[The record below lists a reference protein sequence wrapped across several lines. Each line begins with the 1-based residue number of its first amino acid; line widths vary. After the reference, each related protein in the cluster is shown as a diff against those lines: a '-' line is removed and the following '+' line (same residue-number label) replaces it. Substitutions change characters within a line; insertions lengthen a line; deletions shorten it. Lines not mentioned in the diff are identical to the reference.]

1 MERFGSFNISHVTLY
16 RCMSLIQTTLRKS
29 FNTSHVTLYR
39 CRWPVSGVGCCVS
52 IHLMLLFIGCP
63 NRTHSGHYGLFNTSH
78 VTLYRKRAV
87 SISAV
92 LWFQYISCYSLS
104 EDRDRNCKKVQ
115 AFQYIS
121 CYSLSHFLIFLAD
134 RSFVSIH
141 LMLLFISI
149 VSAIPSAASLFQYI
163 SCYSLSECNAS
174 AHRPV
179 ERFNTSHV
187 TLYLIS
193 KKLLLL
199 VHISFNTSH
208 VTLYPKLQR
217 VSFPPTVVSIHLMLL
232 FIGEHFNGQDV
243 TITFQYI
250 SCYSLS
256 PGCLEHH
263 QHPWMFQYISCY
275 SLSHSV
281 PEIRNSS
288 NVSIHLMLLFIVKE
302 TVIQYAGNSFNTS
315 HVTLYLAFLTFLSYQ
330 LPFQYISCYSLS
342 FP

>member
-1 MERFGSFNISHVTLY
+1 
-16 RCMSLIQTTLRKS
+16 
-29 FNTSHVTLYR
+29 
-39 CRWPVSGVGCCVS
+39 
-52 IHLMLLFIGCP
+52 MLLFIGCP

-92 LWFQYISCYSLS
+92 LW
-104 EDRDRNCKKVQ
+104 
-115 AFQYIS
+115 FQYIS

-256 PGCLEHH
+256 
-263 QHPWMFQYISCY
+263 
-275 SLSHSV
+275 
-281 PEIRNSS
+281 
-288 NVSIHLMLLFIVKE
+288 
-302 TVIQYAGNSFNTS
+302 
-315 HVTLYLAFLTFLSYQ
+315 
-330 LPFQYISCYSLS
+330 
-342 FP
+342 

>member
-1 MERFGSFNISHVTLY
+1 
-16 RCMSLIQTTLRKS
+16 
-29 FNTSHVTLYR
+29 
-39 CRWPVSGVGCCVS
+39 
-52 IHLMLLFIGCP
+52 MLLFIGCP

-232 FIGEHFNGQDV
+232 FIG
-243 TITFQYI
+243 
-250 SCYSLS
+250 
-256 PGCLEHH
+256 
-263 QHPWMFQYISCY
+263 
-275 SLSHSV
+275 
-281 PEIRNSS
+281 
-288 NVSIHLMLLFIVKE
+288 
-302 TVIQYAGNSFNTS
+302 
-315 HVTLYLAFLTFLSYQ
+315 
-330 LPFQYISCYSLS
+330 
-342 FP
+342 

>member
-1 MERFGSFNISHVTLY
+1 MHT
-16 RCMSLIQTTLRKS
+16 S
-29 FNTSHVTLYR
+29 FNTSHITLYQTSGTGTDR
-39 CRWPVSGVGCCVS
+39 RKQVSIHLMLLFIGKGCSNFSCLYTFQYISCYSLSINAKFISSHKPVS

-163 SCYSLSECNAS
+163 SCYSLSLKASVMTGRNA
-174 AHRPV
+174 
-179 ERFNTSHV
+179 RFNTSHV
-187 TLYLIS
+187 TLYLNG
-193 KKLLLL
+193 
-199 VHISFNTSH
+199 FTT
-208 VTLYPKLQR
+208 TLFSQC
-217 VSFPPTVVSIHLMLL
+217 VSIHLMLL
-232 FIGEHFNGQDV
+232 FI
-243 TITFQYI
+243 
-250 SCYSLS
+250 L
-256 PGCLEHH
+256 PG
-263 QHPWMFQYISCY
+263 
-275 SLSHSV
+275 
-281 PEIRNSS
+281 
-288 NVSIHLMLLFIVKE
+288 
-302 TVIQYAGNSFNTS
+302 
-315 HVTLYLAFLTFLSYQ
+315 
-330 LPFQYISCYSLS
+330 
-342 FP
+342 

>member
-1 MERFGSFNISHVTLY
+1 
-16 RCMSLIQTTLRKS
+16 
-29 FNTSHVTLYR
+29 
-39 CRWPVSGVGCCVS
+39 
-52 IHLMLLFIGCP
+52 MLLFIVAADRFP
-63 NRTHSGHYGLFNTSH
+63 
-78 VTLYRKRAV
+78 
-87 SISAV
+87 V
-92 LWFQYISCYSLS
+92 L
-104 EDRDRNCKKVQ
+104 VA

-263 QHPWMFQYISCY
+263 QHP
-275 SLSHSV
+275 
-281 PEIRNSS
+281 
-288 NVSIHLMLLFIVKE
+288 
-302 TVIQYAGNSFNTS
+302 
-315 HVTLYLAFLTFLSYQ
+315 
-330 LPFQYISCYSLS
+330 
-342 FP
+342 

>member
-1 MERFGSFNISHVTLY
+1 M
-16 RCMSLIQTTLRKS
+16 
-29 FNTSHVTLYR
+29 
-39 CRWPVSGVGCCVS
+39 
-52 IHLMLLFIGCP
+52 
-63 NRTHSGHYGLFNTSH
+63 
-78 VTLYRKRAV
+78 
-87 SISAV
+87 
-92 LWFQYISCYSLS
+92 
-104 EDRDRNCKKVQ
+104 
-115 AFQYIS
+115 
-121 CYSLSHFLIFLAD
+121 
-134 RSFVSIH
+134 
-141 LMLLFISI
+141 
-149 VSAIPSAASLFQYI
+149 FQYI

-256 PGCLEHH
+256 GMTATPTTER
-263 QHPWMFQYISCY
+263 Q
-275 SLSHSV
+275 
-281 PEIRNSS
+281 
-288 NVSIHLMLLFIVKE
+288 
-302 TVIQYAGNSFNTS
+302 
-315 HVTLYLAFLTFLSYQ
+315 
-330 LPFQYISCYSLS
+330 FQYISCYSLS
-342 FP
+342 FSGFRVSKCNWSFNTSHVTLYHKCRWNRTWWGKVSIHLMLLFIEILQQESTQITRFNTSHVTLYQSIPLLRKLFHVCFNTSHVTLYPAKWDF